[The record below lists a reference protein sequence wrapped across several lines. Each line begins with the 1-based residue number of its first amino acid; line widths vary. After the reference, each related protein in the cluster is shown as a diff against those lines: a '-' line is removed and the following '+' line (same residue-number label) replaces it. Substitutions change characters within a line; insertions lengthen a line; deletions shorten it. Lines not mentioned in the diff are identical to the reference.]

1 MTDQIKEGN
10 IPEKEKYPP
19 KEIDPRMAMAAYAGP
34 AMMVYGGPDYFN
46 NRGGI
51 GMFGIPVAQQPAEPK
66 NTEDPD
72 AKFCPECGAKL
83 YKDAKFCHECGVKL
97 KTDAETVV

>member
-1 MTDQIKEGN
+1 MTDQIKEGK

-19 KEIDPRMAMAAYAGP
+19 KDFDPRMVMAAYAGP

-46 NRGGI
+46 NPNNRGGI
-51 GMFGIPVAQQPAEPK
+51 GMFGIPVAQQPEEPK
-66 NTEDPD
+66 DPD

-83 YKDAKFCHECGVKL
+83 YKGAKFCQECGVKL
-97 KTDAETVV
+97 KKDEETVI